1 MGKVCEPEIPM
12 TRDLLSDSTEPL
24 TLTCFFHFA
33 AQDDRCIPYRDSGA
47 AFPVSPR
54 ELAVLGNMENPGHT
68 TNNTNSNANTRP
80 GKARNSRVK
89 QQQQS
94 KKQQQQAAA
103 KSPAGNKSAATYT
116 ASPSLPQRD
125 LRATEALSFFDSHCH
140 LDLILEREGAQT
152 ASQVIERFEGFYEQN
167 FSDEAVD
174 RVNASV
180 DPTCSLPFHFH
191 FDGCLQVCCFLSGYK
206 VTKQMVESKPNV
218 WATYGIHPH
227 QASDYTDELEDE
239 ICQLMAHPK
248 TVAWGEM
255 GLDYFKNMS
264 PAEVQRTVF
273 EKQLKRAVSLGKP
286 LVIHTR
292 EADEVSFMLA
302 LVFCFTLGLL
312 SSRPLVPL
320 FSCSPLLLLCFSV
333 SKKKQTQGYFA
344 HHERERS
351 SRNKDPHA
359 LLWFRLGHG

>member
-1 MGKVCEPEIPM
+1 
-12 TRDLLSDSTEPL
+12 
-24 TLTCFFHFA
+24 
-33 AQDDRCIPYRDSGA
+33 
-47 AFPVSPR
+47 
-54 ELAVLGNMENPGHT
+54 MENPG
-68 TNNTNSNANTRP
+68 NTSSSSNANARQD
-80 GKARNSRVK
+80 KARNSRVK
-89 QQQQS
+89 QQQQQS

-103 KSPAGNKSAATYT
+103 KSPAGKKSAATYT
-116 ASPSLPQRD
+116 ASSPLPQRD
-125 LRATEALSFFDSHCH
+125 LRATEALPFFDSHCH

-180 DPTCSLPFHFH
+180 DPTCSLPVHFH
-191 FDGCLQVCCFLSGYK
+191 FDGCLQICCFLSGYK

-227 QASDYTDELEDE
+227 QASDYTDELEEE

-292 EADEVSFMLA
+292 DADEDTLRIMKENVPPETKIHMHCFGSGWDMAEALMAHFPNLWFGFTGVITFGSAQQSRDVVKQLPLDRLLLETDSPFMA
-302 LVFCFTLGLL
+302 PVPHRGKTGHPGMI
-312 SSRPLVPL
+312 PLVAAKIAE
-320 FSCSPLLLLCFSV
+320 V
-333 SKKKQTQGYFA
+333 KQETI
-344 HHERERS
+344 ETVVRVTRENTR
-351 SRNKDPHA
+351 KMY
-359 LLWFRLGHG
+359 GI